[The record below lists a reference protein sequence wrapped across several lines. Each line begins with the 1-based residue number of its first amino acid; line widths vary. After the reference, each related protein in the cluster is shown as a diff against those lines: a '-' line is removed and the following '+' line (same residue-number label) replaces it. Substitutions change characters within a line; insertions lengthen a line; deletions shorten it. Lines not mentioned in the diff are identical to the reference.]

1 MPLFH
6 SNQTKLCEEYFS
18 QFLGMYIYIIFE
30 AVNKIHAT
38 IGSYTS
44 REEKKQS
51 KEERFRGSI
60 L

>member
-1 MPLFH
+1 
-6 SNQTKLCEEYFS
+6 
-18 QFLGMYIYIIFE
+18 MYIYIIFE